1 MAEKNKGNDK
11 NRNSDESKEPFI
23 GSADRPEVRIDLDQ
37 PISELRVRDLAAI
50 LGHLTPKSVSE
61 IGKAPIKDFFDKP
74 FPEVAKDFL
83 KEVKIEKVEKPEK
96 PEKFEKL
103 EKHEKPEKL
112 EKPEHKEFKNENK
125 EFKIETKELKLEKI
139 ENDGVFDPG
148 RGFPGPDPR
157 FESVLQ
163 AVAGLSQQVS
173 ALTDQVESLRKRNE
187 G

>member
-1 MAEKNKGNDK
+1 MADND
-11 NRNSDESKEPFI
+11 NGTDDNKEPFI
-23 GSADRPEVRIDLDQ
+23 GSGDRPEVSIDLDQ
-37 PISELRVRDLAAI
+37 PVSDLRVRDLAAI
-50 LGHLTPKSVSE
+50 LGHLTSKSASE
-61 IGKAPIKDFFDKP
+61 LGKAPIKDFFDKQ
-74 FPEVAKDFL
+74 FPERTKDFL
-83 KEVKIEKVEKPEK
+83 KEIKNEKPEK

-103 EKHEKPEKL
+103 EKHEKNEKL
-112 EKPEHKEFKNENK
+112 EKPELKEFKHEHKEFKHEH
-125 EFKIETKELKLEKI
+125 KELKLEKI

-173 ALTDQVESLRKRNE
+173 ALTDQVEILRKRSE